1 MDIQINDNSVLFH
14 KKLWHE
20 SEVLLGRCFNFDV
33 DIDTGV
39 IEAKI
44 NQTAKRSLFEF
55 IKLAFRNFS
64 ESPLEEDRRNKFYE
78 QLTQRYTIYN
88 TIVGDEIKKKLPYAD
103 KFYKHQGDTLKE
115 SYFRKHNFYALD
127 MGMGKTIISASM
139 SRLHQCKRTAI
150 FCPAAV
156 KFNWFADLKSFGFN
170 ELYFSIMDSRKSR
183 NIRAFNERFVIL
195 NYDIINNFSK
205 ELLSAPI
212 DHFIFDEAH
221 ALKNHN
227 TQRYKNLAK
236 IVAANPGARITFL
249 SGSPIKN
256 RVNDMFAYLKLIGHE
271 LGSSYKRFL
280 DEYTISTTGS
290 RGTQIKGG
298 RNLQDLQVKMS
309 NLMIRKT
316 KEQCLDLPEKIFLQY
331 KYEMADYRAEYDKV
345 IEELSQQKSISSLTG
360 NLHSLN
366 IITSKAK
373 IPGIIEIAENIIEEG
388 RKVVIF
394 GGYTDPI
401 ETLAKHFG
409 SSCVVITGSVDS
421 FTRQQY
427 VEKFHNDPECKV
439 FIGNMLAAGVG
450 INLTNS
456 SDVIFINFPFS
467 PADLYQA
474 MDRLHRIGQ
483 KSSVNVHYTF
493 CEDSVD
499 EHIYEIIMDKE
510 KDIVALIDKGKE
522 VMIRDNITQIL
533 ISKLLNKNVDIEIP
547 VSEVDKQEEA
557 KEVEENIFARKNRE
571 KLREASVKDV
581 KESVSTDVS
590 IDIGR
595 DVSTER
601 TSEDIMGDWITK
613 EKYGTTEPL
622 IQTNLSKEELLE
634 SYGITDKKTT
644 NPKYYVVLDPPQENL
659 FISNESQI
667 KYNLEGGCE
676 IIFENEDP
684 QQCIIHGTHHQLTKD
699 YEFDRNYIPNSI
711 VEDIPLDENIFK
723 YANKAILPLTDE
735 ELHKA
740 DSMVNSLREATSKN
754 VIEASK
760 NITFDDLPDF
770 D

>member
-1 MDIQINDNSVLFH
+1 MMDIQINNNSVLFH
-14 KKLWHE
+14 KKLYHE
-20 SEVLLGRCFNFDV
+20 SEIILAKCFGFDI
-33 DIDTGV
+33 DIDTGI

-55 IKLAFRNFS
+55 IKLAFKNFS
-64 ESPLEEDRRNKFYE
+64 ESPLEEERRNKFYE
-78 QLTQRYTIYN
+78 QLTQIYTTYN
-88 TIVGDEIKKKLPYAD
+88 TIVDEEINKKLPYHE
-103 KFYKHQGDTLKE
+103 KLYYHQKDTLKE
-115 SYFRKHNFYALD
+115 SYFKQYNFYALS

-139 SRLHQCKRTAI
+139 SRLHQYKRTVI
-150 FCPAAV
+150 MCPAAV
-156 KFNWFADLKSFGFN
+156 KFNWFSDLKSFGFN

-236 IVAANPGARITFL
+236 IVAANPKARITFL

-256 RVNDMFAYLKLIGHE
+256 RVNDMFAYLKLINHE

-298 RNLQDLQVKMS
+298 RNLQDLQIKMS

-345 IEELSQQKSISSLTG
+345 IEELSQQKSVSSLTG

-401 ETLAKHFG
+401 ETLANHFG
-409 SSCVVITGSVDS
+409 KACVVITGSVDS
-421 FTRQQY
+421 FTRQQH
-427 VEKFHNDPECKV
+427 VEKFHNDPDCTV

-450 INLTNS
+450 INLTNA

-499 EHIYEIIMDKE
+499 EHIYDIIVDKE
-510 KDIVALIDKGKE
+510 KDINALIDKGKE
-522 VMIRDNITQIL
+522 VMIRDNITQLL

-547 VSEVDKQEEA
+547 VSEVSEQAEA
-557 KEVEENIFARKNRE
+557 KEVVEKSSLEQQQNKDDSGQGHLQHADETNELGKEN
-571 KLREASVKDV
+571 LRS
-581 KESVSTDVS
+581 
-590 IDIGR
+590 
-595 DVSTER
+595 
-601 TSEDIMGDWITK
+601 SEDIMGDWITK

-622 IQTNLSKEELLE
+622 
-634 SYGITDKKTT
+634 KK
-644 NPKYYVVLDPPQENL
+644 PKYYVLIHDESDSM
-659 FISNESQI
+659 FISNEAELQQNIDAGCTI
-667 KYNLEGGCE
+667 K
-676 IIFENEDP
+676 FEDEDP
-684 QQCIIHGTHHQLTKD
+684 RKCIVHGTHYQLTQKLS
-699 YEFDRNYIPNSI
+699 FDRNYTPHQWKEPFVESESI
-711 VEDIPLDENIFK
+711 LMRPEL
-723 YANKAILPLTDE
+723 NKSVQI
-735 ELHKA
+735 
-740 DSMVNSLREATSKN
+740 
-754 VIEASK
+754 I
-760 NITFDDLPDF
+760 DDLPDF